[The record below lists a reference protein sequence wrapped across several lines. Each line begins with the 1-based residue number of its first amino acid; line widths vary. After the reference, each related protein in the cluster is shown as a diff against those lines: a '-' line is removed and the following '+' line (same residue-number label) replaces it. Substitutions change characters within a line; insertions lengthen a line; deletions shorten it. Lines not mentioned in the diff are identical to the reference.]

1 MEKPKTDSDEWLNI
15 RVDDIPDPLD
25 KCLECRY
32 FFQLLEGESNQ
43 NNFRWLMSAFVSAAY
58 SFFETVNFSAY
69 KRYPDEISSVNTGCE
84 EVLNV
89 INKYVISKNNGKGDR
104 RFTTSAI
111 SPLLKQLYALRN
123 SNIHRSAFLIKT
135 NGSDLP
141 NDFMFGF
148 IMDSD
153 VPALAFC
160 KKVVALID
168 DISRN
173 LQEIL

>member
-1 MEKPKTDSDEWLNI
+1 MEKQKTDSEEWLNI

-32 FFQLLEGESNQ
+32 FLQLLEGASDQ
-43 NNFRWLMSAFVSAAY
+43 NIFRWLTSAFVSSAY

-69 KRYPDEISSVNTGCE
+69 KRYSDEISSINAGCE
-84 EVLNV
+84 ETLNI
-89 INKYVISKNNGKGDR
+89 INEYVMSKNNGKGDR
-104 RFTTSAI
+104 GFTTSAI

-135 NGSDLP
+135 NGGDLP
-141 NDFMFGF
+141 KDFMFGF
-148 IMDSD
+148 ITDSD

-168 DISRN
+168 GMS
-173 LQEIL
+173 LKLKEAL